1 MFSRICVPNLML
13 LRNLSRFFP
22 SLTALIVVFS
32 MLQTSGKQT
41 PNMPFLTRKDASAE
55 KGYSS

>member
-1 MFSRICVPNLML
+1 ML